1 MLKIL
6 SLFLI
11 FNFQITKELRDN
23 NPALFTNQ
31 RIYHIPP
38 EPLFK
43 NQNHNFDFI
52 TDIPKDSV
60 VSATLFFKTD
70 LMEYYR
76 EFKLEGLFGL
86 YQFFYDHKI
95 YAGNYLQYYFI
106 IKTKN
111 TIHGIPLNE
120 KGNLIPTNELLI
132 DPVEYFKQQ
141 ARLNK

>member
-11 FNFQITKELRDN
+11 FNFQIIKELRDN
-23 NPALFTNQ
+23 NPTLFKNQ
-31 RIYHIPP
+31 RLYHVPP
-38 EPLFK
+38 KPLFK
-43 NQNHNFDFI
+43 NRNHSLNFI

-60 VSATLFFKTD
+60 VSATLYFKTD

-76 EFKLEGLFGL
+76 EFELEGIFGL
-86 YQFFYDHKI
+86 YQFFYDYKI
-95 YAGNYLQYYFI
+95 YTGNYLQYYFI

-111 TIHGIPLNE
+111 TFHGIPLNKE
-120 KGNLIPTNELLI
+120 GNLIPTNELLI